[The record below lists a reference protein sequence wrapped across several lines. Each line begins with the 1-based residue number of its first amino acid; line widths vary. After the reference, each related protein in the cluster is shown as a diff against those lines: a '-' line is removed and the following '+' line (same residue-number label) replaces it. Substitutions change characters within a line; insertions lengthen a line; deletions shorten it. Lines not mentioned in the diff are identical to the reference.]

1 MNTTFKSNLPSE
13 AILLDLFIKNNK
25 TNSPQQFIQHAR
37 KLLIKKENKSAIVL
51 EPFNIFEWIAEK
63 QMI

>member
-25 TNSPQQFIQHAR
+25 TNNSQQFIQVAKKYLH
-37 KLLIKKENKSAIVL
+37 KKENKSKKVL
-51 EPFNIFEWIAEK
+51 EPFNVLEWIENK
-63 QMI
+63 